1 MANTFTRKLS
11 RSVGT
16 SATEIG
22 SYTVG
27 ASTTTVVVGLSVTNR
42 TGSAITANVFIQDVG
57 AANTYIVVNAP
68 ISSGSS
74 LVVGGGDQKL
84 VLITGDK
91 VFVQSSAS
99 SSLDAVMSIMEITSV
114 ELKEK
119 INNGEKLIVEF
130 WAEWCGPCRMMK
142 PIFERISNENTSDV
156 KMYTMNV
163 DLNREVG
170 ASLGIRSIPTIKV
183 INSGEVI
190 DTKVGVLNEGQLKDM
205 LTELI
210 NG

>member
-1 MANTFTRKLS
+1 
-11 RSVGT
+11 
-16 SATEIG
+16 
-22 SYTVG
+22 
-27 ASTTTVVVGLSVTNR
+27 
-42 TGSAITANVFIQDVG
+42 
-57 AANTYIVVNAP
+57 
-68 ISSGSS
+68 
-74 LVVGGGDQKL
+74 
-84 VLITGDK
+84 
-91 VFVQSSAS
+91 
-99 SSLDAVMSIMEITSV
+99 MEITSV

-142 PIFERISNENTSDV
+142 PIFEKVATNNSSDV
-156 KMYTMNV
+156 QMYTMNV
-163 DLNREVG
+163 DQNQGVA